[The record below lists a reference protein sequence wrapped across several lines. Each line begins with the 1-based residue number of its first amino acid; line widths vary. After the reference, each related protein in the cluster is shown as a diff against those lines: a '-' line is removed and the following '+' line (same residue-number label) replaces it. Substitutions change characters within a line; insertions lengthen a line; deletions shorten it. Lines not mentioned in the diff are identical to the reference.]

1 MGFYM
6 RLNVRFF
13 SGGYKWG
20 LEIDDETLEK
30 NLTKKDIVQ
39 LLIKNRHSVWEVYGG
54 YFKELQGTFR
64 EKNGDLF
71 FCSDDRC
78 SLGRVF
84 KVKHLEGV
92 LASC

>member
-1 MGFYM
+1 M
-6 RLNVRFF
+6 RFNVRFF

-20 LEIDDETLEK
+20 FEIDDKTLK
-30 NLTKKDIVQ
+30 KDLTKKDIVQ
-39 LLIKNRHSVWEVYGG
+39 LLIKNKYSVREVYGG
-54 YFKELQGTFR
+54 YFKELRGTFK

-84 KVKHLEGV
+84 KVEHLEGV